1 MLIISQLKNRFTISS
16 LSSIEDTDYIPEA
29 DKIDERLKRNLD
41 VAESTT
47 RQRWAMNRSGSCLW
61 KKPTDFRSGGSIK
74 STRATKP
81 KTTWK
86 I

>member
-47 RQRWAMNRSGSCLW
+47 RQR
-61 KKPTDFRSGGSIK
+61 
-74 STRATKP
+74 
-81 KTTWK
+81 
-86 I
+86 